1 MRKKSVIILL
11 CAVLVVTCLPLNG
24 FAGTK
29 EIGKSKEKNSIENR
43 KEKGHDE
50 RTLDVSSSEK
60 NLALKKKVNRKGVQA
75 RGYEADLDEKY
86 VRINLRNNFTVYRG
100 QRVWLDFTM
109 WDTWEDYY
117 TIPSVDV
124 YDSKISRTFY
134 SLTSGDPDFIVEE
147 DDFTD
152 YSGYLPVNLKN
163 GSYVLAVSAMPC
175 DVYGQWPSD
184 VYDSFDI
191 PINFVQFK
199 VKDLPK
205 PTKLSVSK
213 GKRKCTIKFKKS
225 SAATKCMIYRS
236 TKKSSG
242 YKKVATVSGTKYTD
256 KKVKKGKRYY
266 YKVKALRGSNG
277 KSGTAYSAYTV
288 PKRSGKVK

>member
-1 MRKKSVIILL
+1 M
-11 CAVLVVTCLPLNG
+11 
-24 FAGTK
+24 
-29 EIGKSKEKNSIENR
+29 
-43 KEKGHDE
+43 
-50 RTLDVSSSEK
+50 
-60 NLALKKKVNRKGVQA
+60 
-75 RGYEADLDEKY
+75 
-86 VRINLRNNFTVYRG
+86 
-100 QRVWLDFTM
+100 
-109 WDTWEDYY
+109 
-117 TIPSVDV
+117 
-124 YDSKISRTFY
+124 
-134 SLTSGDPDFIVEE
+134 EE

-152 YSGYLPVNLKN
+152 YSGYLPVKLKN

-191 PINFVQFK
+191 PMNFVQFK

-205 PTKLSVSK
+205 PTKLSVSR

-266 YKVKALRGSNG
+266 YKVKALRGNNG
-277 KSGTAYSAYTV
+277 KSGIAYSAYTA

>member
-1 MRKKSVIILL
+1 M
-11 CAVLVVTCLPLNG
+11 
-24 FAGTK
+24 
-29 EIGKSKEKNSIENR
+29 
-43 KEKGHDE
+43 
-50 RTLDVSSSEK
+50 
-60 NLALKKKVNRKGVQA
+60 ALKKKVNRKGVQA
-75 RGYEADLDEKY
+75 RGYETDVDEKY

-124 YDSKISRTFY
+124 YDS
-134 SLTSGDPDFIVEE
+134 
-147 DDFTD
+147 
-152 YSGYLPVNLKN
+152 
-163 GSYVLAVSAMPC
+163 
-175 DVYGQWPSD
+175 
-184 VYDSFDI
+184 FDI

-205 PTKLSVSK
+205 PTKLSVSR

-277 KSGTAYSAYTV
+277 KSAIAYSAYTA